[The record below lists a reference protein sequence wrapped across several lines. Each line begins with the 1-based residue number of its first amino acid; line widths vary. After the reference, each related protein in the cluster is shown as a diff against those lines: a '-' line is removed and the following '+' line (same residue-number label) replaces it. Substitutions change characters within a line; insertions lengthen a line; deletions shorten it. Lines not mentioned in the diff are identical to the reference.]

1 MRTKVILALAL
12 ALVWC
17 AGSAYAQQP
26 PLGLTFVSD
35 YHVRP
40 GKEVD
45 FMQLVKTVGEPVRDK
60 LMAEGVIMAWGIDTP
75 LMRAPG
81 QPNYSIWYAVANLN
95 GVQQVQDAIRAQLRK
110 LADEEKKAAD
120 DARKKGG
127 KGAKTTA
134 ERIQEVYE
142 LDKTKDWFF
151 RDVLAN
157 FSSAPPPAGLLSYTW
172 IETDR
177 VLPGKGP
184 EYRQLFEKYDKP
196 ILDKLLADGTLG
208 AYGLSVEEVRTT
220 DSFTHFLWVS
230 VPNLAAADK
239 INAAFEAAFSK
250 RSDEERAQIRQHYF
264 SLVDA
269 PANRSFVLRAVIFK
283 VGGPPPKK

>member
-1 MRTKVILALAL
+1 MRTKTICALAL

-26 PLGLTFVSD
+26 QGLTFVSD
-35 YHVRP
+35 YYVRP
-40 GKEVD
+40 GKEDD

-60 LMAEGVIMAWGIDTP
+60 LMADGVIMAWGVDAP

-81 QPNYSIWYAVANLN
+81 QPTFSVWYAVANMD
-95 GVQQVQDAIRAQLRK
+95 GVQKVQTAMASQLRK
-110 LADEEKKAAD
+110 LAEDDKKPAEN
-120 DARKKGG
+120 ARRKGG
-127 KGAKTTA
+127 KAAKTTA
-134 ERIQEVYE
+134 ERIQEVFE
-142 LDKTKDWFF
+142 VEKTKDWLF
-151 RDVLAN
+151 RDVLTN
-157 FSSAPPPAGLLSYTW
+157 YSSAPPPAGLLPYTW

-177 VLPGKGP
+177 VVPGKGR

-196 ILDKLLADGTLG
+196 ILDKLLADGTMG

-220 DSFTHFLWVS
+220 DSFTHFFWVS

-239 INAAFEAAFSK
+239 INAAFEETFAK
-250 RSDEERAQIRQHYF
+250 RSEEERAQIRQHYF
-264 SLVDA
+264 SLVD
-269 PANRSFVLRAVIFK
+269 PSANRSFVLRGVIFK